1 MVLDNWQKIFD
12 TSFAHQAEI
21 VQGYLEQQDIA
32 AVIINKQDSSY
43 HFGRY
48 ELYVPLKDA
57 IIAKT
62 IIVNEI
68 SFGHPL

>member
-1 MVLDNWQKIFD
+1 MAPKNWEKVFETHFQ
-12 TSFAHQAEI
+12 HQAEI
-21 VQGYLEQQDIA
+21 TKDLLEQQDIA

-62 IIVNEI
+62 IVVNEI
-68 SFGHPL
+68 SFE